1 MQFFNGAA
9 QRRFLEKDVFLK
21 SIPGSLVAGVPTTE
35 NRTRVFR
42 ETPYAMSATY
52 ETPDSWLWQP
62 LAAFMSLML
71 GGELPKSTGT

>member
-1 MQFFNGAA
+1 M
-9 QRRFLEKDVFLK
+9 
-21 SIPGSLVAGVPTTE
+21 AGVPTTE